1 MVFAVG
7 TFALVCAVVMGV
19 YWLFVVQPE
28 AGERDSL
35 KKRMRGVLTR
45 RQDKFVILKPEE
57 KLSSIHVLNAALAR
71 TGAWVSSLQR
81 TIEESGVKTTPALL
95 LLMSG
100 TIALATYFG
109 LLLFFPYRWPALL
122 LGLVLAMGPYAYV
135 KVQRYR
141 RLLKFEEQFPEA
153 IDLIARALR
162 AGHAFSTGIG
172 MVSDEVP
179 APVGPEFKLLFDRQ
193 NFGMPLPEAMREF
206 ARRVPILDARFF
218 VTAVL
223 TQRESGGNLSEVLDN
238 LASVVRER
246 FKVKR
251 QVRVISAHGRI
262 TGWILTA
269 MPPLVAFGMMLIVP
283 QSMMLLVSDPL
294 GIKLVILGIILQITG
309 ALIIKKILAVEY

>member
-1 MVFAVG
+1 MLFAIG
-7 TFALVCAVVMGV
+7 TFALVSAIVMVV

-28 AGERDSL
+28 TGERNSL
-35 KKRMRGVLTR
+35 RKRLTGALTR
-45 RQDKFVILKPEE
+45 RQDKYVILKPEE
-57 KLSSIHVLNAALAR
+57 QLSSIDVLNATLAR
-71 TGAWVSSLQR
+71 TGAWVSGLQR
-81 TIEESGVKTTPALL
+81 SIEESGVRTTPALL

-100 TIALATYFG
+100 SIGFAVYFVM
-109 LLLFFPYRWPALL
+109 LLLFPYMWPAIIF
-122 LGLVLAMGPYAYV
+122 GLVAAWGPYAYV
-135 KVQRYR
+135 KIQRYR

-193 NFGMPLPEAMREF
+193 NFGMPLPEALREF
-206 ARRVPILDARFF
+206 AKRVPILDARFF

-223 TQRESGGNLSEVLDN
+223 TQREAGGNLSEVLDN
-238 LASVVRER
+238 LSSVVRER

-269 MPPLVAFGMMLIVP
+269 MPPLVALGMMVVVP
-283 QSMMLLVSDPL
+283 QTMMLLVTDPL
-294 GIKLVILGIILQITG
+294 GIKLVILGVVLQITG